1 GQTFEVIFGE
11 TKRLA
16 IARGVKDGRLPADFP
31 IKIEV
36 DDIDDETAQV
46 RALAENMARNTM
58 TDVDISG
65 AVHKLS
71 AGMKAANVM
80 RQLGLSKRQ

>member
-1 GQTFEVIFGE
+1 IANGQLVSLHVRRAPNSTGQTCEVIFGE

-65 AVHKLS
+65 A
-71 AGMKAANVM
+71 
-80 RQLGLSKRQ
+80 